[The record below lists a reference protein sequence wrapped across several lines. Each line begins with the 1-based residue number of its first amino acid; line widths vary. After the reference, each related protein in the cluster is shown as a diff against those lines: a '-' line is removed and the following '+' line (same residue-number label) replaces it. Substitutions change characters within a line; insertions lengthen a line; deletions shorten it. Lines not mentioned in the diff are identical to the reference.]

1 MPESGDQ
8 KMMKVALV
16 EARKAFKANEVPVGA
31 IIVNKNGQIIAKAH
45 NIQEHSHD
53 ATAHAEIVAIRAACA
68 KLSRRRL
75 ADMTLYVTLEPCPM
89 CAGAIHLSHIGR
101 LVYGAPDARIGAVES
116 LFAILSHPGIKNRI
130 EIRGGVLEDEC
141 KSLLRD
147 FFAARRGT

>member
-1 MPESGDQ
+1 MPESVDQ

-45 NIQEHSHD
+45 NIQEHSYD
-53 ATAHAEIVAIRAACA
+53 ATAHAEVVAIRTACA

-116 LFAILSHPGIKNRI
+116 LFAILSHPGIRNRI

-141 KSLLRD
+141 KILLRD
-147 FFAARRGT
+147 FFAAKRTT